1 VDVPVTNTSPAPPPP
16 PRLPKPPPP
25 PPPTTATSIAET
37 PVGVVQAQLPTPVSL
52 WVVYPLAD
60 VVAIVQ
66 SIGVHVAVSVTFA
79 ETVPEVGKVRF
90 APTVLVSLDQPANV

>member
-1 VDVPVTNTSPAPPPP
+1 
-16 PRLPKPPPP
+16 
-25 PPPTTATSIAET
+25 
-37 PVGVVQAQLPTPVSL
+37 
-52 WVVYPLAD
+52 VYPLAE

-66 SIGVHVAVSVTFA
+66 LVGVHVAVSVTLE